1 MVDTKQLINQLSA
14 EATPVKVVRPQRYS
28 AFLLA
33 LLSIYAICAQ
43 CWLEGFRPDLA
54 MQLTRPLFMVE
65 LLLLAAMLVSSSVA
79 SIYAMLPDCAQRK
92 TLMRLPYLFSG
103 GMLALVIFQLFL
115 PQDARM
121 VMPNATSHTH
131 ECTMYIAFS
140 SVLPAALIFG
150 LLRKGASVMPMQA
163 GLLAV
168 IAAVSVGAIT
178 LRLAEANDDIMHLL
192 TWHYLPSIFFA
203 SLGALLGRYL
213 LRW

>member
-1 MVDTKQLINQLSA
+1 MVDTKQLIQDLSA
-14 EATPVKVVRPQRYS
+14 EAKPVKLVRPQRYV

-54 MQLTRPLFMVE
+54 IQLTRPLFMVE
-65 LLLLAAMLVSSSVA
+65 FLLLAAMLVSA
-79 SIYAMLPDCAQRK
+79 SIASVYAMLPDGAQRK
-92 TLMRLPYLFSG
+92 TLMRSPYLFSG
-103 GMLALVIFQLFL
+103 GMFALVIVQLFL

-121 VMPNATSHTH
+121 VMSDANSHAH
-131 ECTMYIAFS
+131 ECTTYIAFS
-140 SVLPAALIFG
+140 SILPAALIFG

-178 LRLAEANDDIMHLL
+178 LRLAEPNDEIMHLL
-192 TWHYLPSIFFA
+192 SWHYLPSIFFA

>member
-1 MVDTKQLINQLSA
+1 MVDTKQLIQDLSA
-14 EATPVKVVRPQRYS
+14 EAKPVKLVRPQRY
-28 AFLLA
+28 AAILLA

-43 CWLEGFRPDLA
+43 CWLEGFRSDLA
-54 MQLTRPLFMVE
+54 MQLMRPLFLVE
-65 LLLLAAMLVSSSVA
+65 LLLLAAMLVSSSFA
-79 SIYAMLPDCAQRK
+79 SVYAMLPDGAQHK
-92 TLMRLPYLFSG
+92 TLMRLPYIFSG
-103 GMLALVIFQLFL
+103 GMLTLVLFQLFL
-115 PQDARM
+115 PNDVRMIMSDAS
-121 VMPNATSHTH
+121 SHTH

-140 SVLPAALIFG
+140 SLLPAVLIFG

-178 LRLAEANDDIMHLL
+178 LRLAEANDEIMHLL
-192 TWHYLPSIFFA
+192 SWHYLPSIFFA

>member
-1 MVDTKQLINQLSA
+1 MVDTKQLIQDLSA
-14 EATPVKVVRPQRYS
+14 EAKPVKVVRPQRY
-28 AFLLA
+28 AAILLA

-54 MQLTRPLFMVE
+54 MQLMRPLFLVE

-79 SIYAMLPDCAQRK
+79 SVYAMLPDGAQRK
-92 TLMRLPYLFSG
+92 TLMRSPYIFSG

-115 PQDARM
+115 PHDARM
-121 VMPNATSHTH
+121 VMSNATSHTH

-140 SVLPAALIFG
+140 SILPAVLIFG
-150 LLRKGASVMPMQA
+150 LLRNGASVMPMQA

-178 LRLAEANDDIMHLL
+178 LRLAEANDEIIHLL
-192 TWHYLPSIFFA
+192 SWHYLPSIFFA

>member
-14 EATPVKVVRPQRYS
+14 EATAVKVVRPQRYA

-33 LLSIYAICAQ
+33 LLSLYAMCAQ

-65 LLLLAAMLVSSSVA
+65 LLLLAAMLASSSVA
-79 SIYAMLPDCAQRK
+79 SVYAMLPDGAQRK

-115 PQDARM
+115 PQDVRM
-121 VMPNATSHTH
+121 VMPSATSHTH

-140 SVLPAALIFG
+140 SILPAALIFG

-192 TWHYLPSIFFA
+192 AWHYLPSIFFA

>member
-1 MVDTKQLINQLSA
+1 MVDTKQLIQDLSA
-14 EATPVKVVRPQRYS
+14 EAKPVKVVRPLRYI

-33 LLSIYAICAQ
+33 LLSIYAVCAQ
-43 CWLEGFRPDLA
+43 CWLEGFRPDLV
-54 MQLTRPLFMVE
+54 MQLMRPLFMLE
-65 LLLLAAMLVSSSVA
+65 LLLLAAMLVSASVT
-79 SIYAMLPDCAQRK
+79 SVYAMLPDGTQRK
-92 TLMRLPYLFSG
+92 RLMHSPYIFTG
-103 GMLALVIFQLFL
+103 GMFVLVIFQLFL
-115 PQDARM
+115 PQDVRM
-121 VMPNATSHTH
+121 VMSDATSHTH

-140 SVLPAALIFG
+140 SILPAALIFG

-178 LRLAEANDDIMHLL
+178 LRLAEANDEIMHLL
-192 TWHYLPSIFFA
+192 SWHYLPSLFFA

>member
-1 MVDTKQLINQLSA
+1 MVDTKQLIQNLSA
-14 EATPVKVVRPQRYS
+14 DAAPVKLLHPQRYA

-43 CWLEGFRPDLA
+43 CWLEGFRPDLS

-65 LLLLAAMLVSSSVA
+65 LLLLAAMLVSASVA
-79 SIYAMLPDCAQRK
+79 SVYAMLPDGAQRK
-92 TLMRLPYLFSG
+92 MLMRLPYIFSG
-103 GMLALVIFQLFL
+103 GMLALVIVQLFL

-121 VMPNATSHTH
+121 VMSDATSHSH
-131 ECTMYIAFS
+131 ECTTYIAFS
-140 SVLPAALIFG
+140 SILPAALIFG

-168 IAAVSVGAIT
+168 IAAASVSAVT
-178 LRLAEANDDIMHLL
+178 LRLAEANDEIMHLL
-192 TWHYLPSIFFA
+192 SWHYLPSIIFA
-203 SLGALLGRYL
+203 ILGALLGRYL

>member
-1 MVDTKQLINQLSA
+1 MVDTKQLIQDLSA
-14 EATPVKVVRPQRYS
+14 EAKPVKLLRPQRYA

-43 CWLEGFRPDLA
+43 CWLEGFRPDLS

-65 LLLLAAMLVSSSVA
+65 LLLLAAMLISSSVA
-79 SIYAMLPDCAQRK
+79 SVYAMLPDGGGRK
-92 TLMRLPYLFSG
+92 MLMRLPYFFSG
-103 GMLALVIFQLFL
+103 GMLALVLFQLFL
-115 PQDARM
+115 PHDTRM
-121 VMPNATSHTH
+121 VMSEPDSHTH

-140 SVLPAALIFG
+140 SILPAVLIFG

-178 LRLAEANDDIMHLL
+178 LRLAEANDEIMHLL
-192 TWHYLPSIFFA
+192 SWHYLPSIFFA
-203 SLGALLGRYL
+203 SLGALLGRYF

>member
-1 MVDTKQLINQLSA
+1 MVDTKQLIQDLSA
-14 EATPVKVVRPQRYS
+14 EAKPVKLVRPQRYA

-43 CWLEGFRPDLA
+43 CWLEGFRPDLT
-54 MQLTRPLFMVE
+54 MQLMRPLFLVE
-65 LLLLAAMLVSSSVA
+65 LLFLAAMLVSSSVA
-79 SIYAMLPDCAQRK
+79 SVYAMLPDGGGRK
-92 TLMRLPYLFSG
+92 TLMRLPYIFSG

-115 PQDARM
+115 PHDARM
-121 VMPNATSHTH
+121 VMSDATSHTH

-140 SVLPAALIFG
+140 SILPAVLIFG
-150 LLRKGASVMPMQA
+150 LLRNGASVMPMQA

-168 IAAVSVGAIT
+168 IAAVSVGTIT
-178 LRLAEANDDIMHLL
+178 LRLAEANDEIMHLL

>member
-1 MVDTKQLINQLSA
+1 MVDTKQLIQDLSA
-14 EATPVKVVRPQRYS
+14 EAKPVKLVRPQRYA

-54 MQLTRPLFMVE
+54 IQLARPLFLVE
-65 LLLLAAMLVSSSVA
+65 LLFLAAMLVSSSVA
-79 SIYAMLPDCAQRK
+79 SVYAMLPDGGERK
-92 TLMRLPYLFSG
+92 TLMRLPYIFSG
-103 GMLALVIFQLFL
+103 GMLGLVIFQLFL

-121 VMPNATSHTH
+121 VMSDANSHAH
-131 ECTMYIAFS
+131 ECTTYIAFS
-140 SVLPAALIFG
+140 SILPAALIFG

-178 LRLAEANDDIMHLL
+178 LRLAEANDEIMHLL
-192 TWHYLPSIFFA
+192 SWHYLPSIFFA

>member
-1 MVDTKQLINQLSA
+1 MVDTKQLIQELSA
-14 EATPVKVVRPQRYS
+14 EAKPVKLVRPQRYV

-33 LLSIYAICAQ
+33 LLSVYAICVQ

-54 MQLTRPLFMVE
+54 MQLTRPLFMAE
-65 LLLLAAMLVSSSVA
+65 LLLLAAMLVSALVA
-79 SIYAMLPDCAQRK
+79 SVYAMLPDGGQRK
-92 TLMRLPYLFSG
+92 MLLRLPYVFSG

-121 VMPNATSHTH
+121 VMSDATSHAH
-131 ECTMYIAFS
+131 ECTMYIALS
-140 SVLPAALIFG
+140 SILPAALIFG

-178 LRLAEANDDIMHLL
+178 LRLAEANDEIIHLL
-192 TWHYLPSIFFA
+192 SWHYLPSIFFA

>member
-1 MVDTKQLINQLSA
+1 MGDTNQLIQALSA
-14 EATPVKVVRPQRYS
+14 EATPVRVIRPQRY
-28 AFLLA
+28 ATFLLA
-33 LLSIYAICAQ
+33 LLSLYAVCAQ

-65 LLLLAAMLVSSSVA
+65 LLLLAAMLVSSSIA
-79 SIYAMLPDCAQRK
+79 SVYAMLPDGAQRK

-121 VMPNATSHTH
+121 VMSDAASHTH
-131 ECTMYIAFS
+131 ECTQYIALS
-140 SVLPAALIFG
+140 SILPAILIFG

-178 LRLAEANDDIMHLL
+178 LRLAEANDEIMHLL

-203 SLGALLGRYL
+203 SLGALLGRTL

>member
-1 MVDTKQLINQLSA
+1 MVDTKQLIQDLSA
-14 EATPVKVVRPQRYS
+14 QATTVKMVRPQRY
-28 AFLLA
+28 AALLLA
-33 LLSIYAICAQ
+33 LLSVYAMCAQ

-54 MQLTRPLFMVE
+54 LQLARPLFVME
-65 LLLLAAMLVSSSVA
+65 LLLLTAMLTSASVA
-79 SIYAMLPDCAQRK
+79 SAYAMLPDGAQHK
-92 TLMRLPYLFSG
+92 TLMQLPYLFSG

-115 PQDARM
+115 PNDARM
-121 VMPNATSHTH
+121 VMSDATSHTH
-131 ECTMYIAFS
+131 ECTEYIAYAS
-140 SVLPAALIFG
+140 LLPAALIFG

-178 LRLAEANDDIMHLL
+178 LRLAEANDEIMHLL

>member
-14 EATPVKVVRPQRYS
+14 EATPIKVVRPERY
-28 AFLLA
+28 AALLLA

-54 MQLTRPLFMVE
+54 MQLTRPLFILE
-65 LLLLAAMLVSSSVA
+65 LLLLAAMLVSSAVA
-79 SIYAMLPDCAQRK
+79 SVYAMLPDGAQRK

-121 VMPNATSHTH
+121 VMPSATSHTH

-140 SVLPAALIFG
+140 SILPAALIFG

-178 LRLAEANDDIMHLL
+178 LRLAEANDEIMHLL

>member
-14 EATPVKVVRPQRYS
+14 EATPVKIVRPERYA

-33 LLSIYAICAQ
+33 LLSIYAMCAQ

-65 LLLLAAMLVSSSVA
+65 LLLLAAMLVSASLASV
-79 SIYAMLPDCAQRK
+79 YAMLPDGAQRK
-92 TLMRLPYLFSG
+92 TLMRLPYVFSG
-103 GMLALVIFQLFL
+103 GMLALVIIQIFL
-115 PQDARM
+115 PQDAHM
-121 VMPNATSHTH
+121 VMSDADSHTH
-131 ECTMYIAFS
+131 ECTQYIALS
-140 SVLPAALIFG
+140 SILPAALIFG